1 MREFFK
7 HPITAAAFVII
18 GIVMACIIF
27 FKTCTQEV
35 TYRGTVL
42 SHTTTSDR
50 NGDITYYT
58 IARFEDGTIRSI
70 RGVKFYVKEV
80 GSIVHYTKTEINKQN
95 K

>member
-27 FKTCTQEV
+27 FKTCSHEV
-35 TYRGTVL
+35 TYRGVVL
-42 SHTTTSDR
+42 SHNVTSDR
-50 NGDITYYT
+50 NGDIAYYT
-58 IARFEDGTIRSI
+58 IARFEDGCIRSI

-80 GSIVHYTKTEINKQN
+80 GETVHYTVTEFNK
-95 K
+95 